1 MPTPARR
8 TVVTVVALAA
18 AAALLALAVTIPVQA
33 TPNRAQ
39 ACAPCHPGA
48 PGGSVTAVPR
58 VTTLPPG
65 TAYTVDVLIGLDA
78 GGRTGYRLAASDAGG
93 ATGAWLPVF
102 GGPGVQTS
110 WVLGM
115 TAPAVAGTYYYKVVG
130 VKGYPGQ
137 TSSATYSIT
146 VATPEPSPSPTT
158 TPSPT
163 PTPTPTP
170 DTIRPTVAAPAKASV
185 VRGKKATLR
194 YRVDD
199 AEPNLGT
206 ASALIRIKDRR
217 GKVVKALRPGAVTVN
232 TPQRATFVCRL
243 AKGTYIF
250 SVTATDAAGN
260 RSSNTAVNRL
270 TVK

>member
-1 MPTPARR
+1 VPRPARR
-8 TVVTVVALAA
+8 TVVTIAALTA
-18 AAALLALAVTIPVQA
+18 AAALLAVAVTIP
-33 TPNRAQ
+33 AQ
-39 ACAPCHPGA
+39 AAPDRALACASCHSGTPS
-48 PGGSVTAVPR
+48 GSVTAVPGA
-58 VTTLPPG
+58 TTLPPG
-65 TAYTVDVLIGLDA
+65 AAYTVDVLVGLGA
-78 GGRTGYRLAASDAGG
+78 GGRSGYRLAASDAGG

-115 TAPAVAGTYYYKVVG
+115 TAPAVAGTYHYKVFG

-163 PTPTPTP
+163 PTPTP

-185 VRGKKATLR
+185 VKGKKATLR

-206 ASALIRIKDRR
+206 ASALITIRDRR
-217 GKVVKALRPGAVTVN
+217 GKVVKTLRPGAVTVN

-243 AKGTYIF
+243 ARGTYTF